1 MSTPQLTEAQMR
13 VLGDELLDAYN
24 RHDVEAL
31 IAHHTDDVVWT
42 EPTLPTPA
50 HGKAEVAAA
59 LRDTF
64 TAFPDLQVPRDG
76 FRLYPDVEDQSAV
89 VTWTLVGTMTGPLQN
104 GVPATGRTVRMS
116 GANLARFR
124 DGLISEYS
132 FYYDSLAMMQQLGL
146 LPKST
151 GLGFKAI
158 VMADVAAGKARKVLQ
173 RH

>member
-1 MSTPQLTEAQMR
+1 MSTTQLSEAEMR
-13 VLGDELLDAYN
+13 ALAGELLDAYN

-31 IAHHTDDVVWT
+31 LEHHADDIVWT
-42 EPTLPTPA
+42 EPTLPAPA
-50 HGKAEVAAA
+50 RGKVAVAAA

-64 TAFPDLQVPRDG
+64 TAFPDLQVPGDG
-76 FRLYPDVEDQSAV
+76 FRVYPDAEDQSAV

-104 GVPATGRTVRMS
+104 GVPATGRSVRMG

-124 DGLISEYS
+124 DGLISEYT